1 MVFARKSVFPET
13 TQRTTCCLS
22 WTLASIPKKIP
33 SLCQLIIFITSIGYN
48 KRRDYFGML
57 CIMLTTVDEK
67 TVLLGSELGI
77 KFYCSGAAEFEV
89 TCVLFFT
96 TMSNTGI
103 KSEWKFS
110 IPLEQKW
117 MWSNAGFCSLIFSL
131 IILRSDT

>member
-1 MVFARKSVFPET
+1 MFFHFSFLLKECFTE
-13 TQRTTCCLS
+13 LENFK
-22 WTLASIPKKIP
+22 LANYFFSTFWKCYFNIF
-33 SLCQLIIFITSIGYN
+33 FITSIGYN
-48 KRRDYFGML
+48 KRRDYFEML

-67 TVLLGSELGI
+67 TILLGSELGI
-77 KFYCSGAAEFEV
+77 KFCCSGAAEFEV

-110 IPLEQKW
+110 ITLERKW